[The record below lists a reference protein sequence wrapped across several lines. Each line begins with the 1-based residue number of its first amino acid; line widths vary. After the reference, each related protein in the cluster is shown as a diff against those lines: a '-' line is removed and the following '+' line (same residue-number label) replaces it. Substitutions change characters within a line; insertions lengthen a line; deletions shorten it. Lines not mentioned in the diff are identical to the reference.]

1 KTCFCISKTPFSL
14 SRNESWQGEGSALLP
29 APPPVKK
36 EKMARPKK
44 ADSETRT
51 VLRLTRYLP
60 REDELLLDRA
70 AKAGMDLSDF
80 TRNMTLY
87 RKFTPRRPLAETEF
101 LLYLRGEVGRIGN
114 NLNQLVQRLNAAKLT
129 PTEQAAE
136 SVLQQ
141 LAEINAELLRLLRD
155 GHQR

>member
-1 KTCFCISKTPFSL
+1 MTRYSPP
-14 SRNESWQGEGSALLP
+14 EDALLL
-29 APPPVKK
+29 
-36 EKMARPKK
+36 E
-44 ADSETRT
+44 
-51 VLRLTRYLP
+51 
-60 REDELLLDRA
+60 RA
-70 AKAGMDLSDF
+70 AKAGMELSDF
-80 TRNMTLY
+80 TRHMSLY
-87 RKFTPRRPLAETEF
+87 RKFSPRRPLGETEF